1 MCQGGWA
8 CKQGWRADSS
18 SKTVDKN
25 TIRAPSLGST
35 FGTESLTGER
45 KPLDHLGD
53 IFCHWAETI
62 SGFPGGASGKE
73 PICQYRR
80 LRKLRFNPWVRK
92 ISWNRTWQPAP
103 VFLPV
108 EFHGQRSLVGY
119 GQTWLMGLST
129 SSRDYFI
136 RSRID
141 LSQISLKIPLPLT
154 PCASG
159 SNRRISFFFFFFGSQ
174 IPGKEVWKIGGG
186 EPLITVREAFPQ
198 YTKRLKS
205 CCYAVRPST
214 KSTPQKH
221 ARFYQNTVIESRARV
236 RVTEREPRLW
246 HLLCT
251 TLGQLFSLTQLHLT
265 HPK

>member
-35 FGTESLTGER
+35 VGTESLTGER

-80 LRKLRFNPWVRK
+80 LKRLRFNPWVRK

-119 GQTWLMGLST
+119 GQTWLMGLSMN
-129 SSRDYFI
+129 SRDYFI
-136 RSRID
+136 RSHID
-141 LSQISLKIPLPLT
+141 LSQISLKIPLPPI

-159 SNRRISFFFFFFGSQ
+159 NNHRISFFFLVPRYQERKCERLGVGSLWSQ
-174 IPGKEVWKIGGG
+174 LGK
-186 EPLITVREAFPQ
+186 
-198 YTKRLKS
+198 
-205 CCYAVRPST
+205 PSHNT
-214 KSTPQKH
+214 LRDSH
-221 ARFYQNTVIESRARV
+221 LAAMLFARQLNQHPRSMQDSIRTQWPRAGLGSGWLSVSRDSGTYYV
-236 RVTEREPRLW
+236 RLW
-246 HLLCT
+246 VNYLA
-251 TLGQLFSLTQLHLT
+251 SLSFT
-265 HPK
+265 